1 MQSNPNPTQS
11 VPKSQLLCLNMTLER
26 RGGSTPRQI
35 GSENTHRIVSKIS
48 KCEEPAHRRLVLAET
63 TLEPA
68 LFLRVIAHF
77 RVIRSLAEV
86 APVGCGS
93 DGGTAANRATG
104 VGVSRRRFA
113 AKVDPSP
120 SASLSVQIRP
130 GTESLEPIVFGHLLL
145 LLLLLLEL
153 INGAVHR
160 AGVGGVA
167 VSVGV
172 AARARARRCGHV
184 VI

>member
-1 MQSNPNPTQS
+1 M
-11 VPKSQLLCLNMTLER
+11 
-26 RGGSTPRQI
+26 
-35 GSENTHRIVSKIS
+35 
-48 KCEEPAHRRLVLAET
+48 
-63 TLEPA
+63 
-68 LFLRVIAHF
+68 
-77 RVIRSLAEV
+77 

-104 VGVSRRRFA
+104 VRVSRWWFA

-130 GTESLEPIVFGHLLL
+130 GTKSLEPIVFGHLLL
-145 LLLLLLEL
+145 LLLLLLLEL
-153 INGAVHR
+153 IDRAIHR

>member
-1 MQSNPNPTQS
+1 M
-11 VPKSQLLCLNMTLER
+11 
-26 RGGSTPRQI
+26 
-35 GSENTHRIVSKIS
+35 
-48 KCEEPAHRRLVLAET
+48 
-63 TLEPA
+63 
-68 LFLRVIAHF
+68 
-77 RVIRSLAEV
+77 

-93 DGGTAANRATG
+93 SGGTAANRTTG
-104 VGVSRRRFA
+104 IRVSRWRLA

-120 SASLSVQIRP
+120 SASLSVQVRP
-130 GTESLEPIVFGHLLL
+130 GTESLEPIAFCHLLL

-153 INGAVHR
+153 INRAVHR
-160 AGVGGVA
+160 AGVGRVA